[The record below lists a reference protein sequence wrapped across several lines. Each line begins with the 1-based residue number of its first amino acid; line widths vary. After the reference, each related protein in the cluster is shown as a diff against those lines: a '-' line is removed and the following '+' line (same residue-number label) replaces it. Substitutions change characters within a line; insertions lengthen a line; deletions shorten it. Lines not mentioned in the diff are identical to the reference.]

1 MLFWQHLRTGK
12 IPDTPYRRHPGHLS
26 AAVPCWIVPLKVMD
40 VVDQRLRAVVE
51 IESGRMSAR
60 QAAERFGASKTQVYE
75 WLSRYRTDGADGLV
89 PRSRRPRHSPAA
101 TAADVEDEIVRLHK
115 ERLGRWGAKKIR
127 AVLARRGVVV
137 PAVSTVHE
145 ILIRRGLVLARPRA
159 RREDGQRFER
169 PFSNDL
175 WQIDGTQHRLVNGRD
190 FWVAD
195 ILDDRSRFL
204 LATVVGP
211 ALTGCLAWQAFRTAV
226 AAYGLP
232 RQLLSDNGTTF
243 TGRLH
248 GRVVYFER
256 QVRAAGVQFIH
267 GRAYHPQTQGKLE
280 RQHGTQNTWIADHR
294 PRSLRAAQSVL
305 DAYRHDYNHVRPHEA
320 LGQRSPAS
328 VYQPGQPLQLPPIEL
343 EPADAYPPGAIK
355 RHVDE
360 RGRLTYGGKT
370 FWVDQR
376 WAELPVGLI
385 RDGRRLYV
393 FYGSAE
399 ITSIEVGDM
408 RHPNRSK

>member
-1 MLFWQHLRTGK
+1 
-12 IPDTPYRRHPGHLS
+12 
-26 AAVPCWIVPLKVMD
+26 
-40 VVDQRLRAVVE
+40 
-51 IESGRMSAR
+51 MSVR
-60 QAAERFGASKTQVYE
+60 QAAERFGVGKSAVYQ
-75 WLSRYRTDGADGLV
+75 WWGRYRAEGADGLV
-89 PRSRRPRHSPAA
+89 PRSRRPLTSPAV
-101 TAADVEDEIVRLHK
+101 TPGHVEDEIVRLHK

-127 AVLARRGVVV
+127 ACLADRGVAV

-145 ILIRRGLVLARPRA
+145 ILIRRGRILARPRP
-159 RREDGQRFER
+159 RRDGGKRFER

-190 FWVAD
+190 FWVVD

-204 LATVVGP
+204 LAALVGSG
-211 ALTGCLAWQAFRTAV
+211 LTGSLAWRAFRGAV

-248 GRVVYFER
+248 GTVVYFER

-280 RQHGTQNTWIADHR
+280 RQHGTQNGWLADHR
-294 PRSLRAAQSVL
+294 PRSLHAAQTAL

-320 LGQRSPAS
+320 LAQRVPAA
-328 VYQPGQPLQLPPIEL
+328 VYQPGEPLHLPPIEL
-343 EPADAYPPGAIK
+343 EPADAYPPGAIR
-355 RHVDE
+355 RHIDD
-360 RGRLTYGGKT
+360 RGRLTYGGRT
-370 FWVDQR
+370 FFVEQR
-376 WAELPVGLI
+376 WAELPVGLV
-385 RDGRRLYV
+385 RNNHRLHV

-399 ITSIEVGDM
+399 ITSFDVGDM
-408 RHPNRSK
+408 RHPNRSR

>member
-1 MLFWQHLRTGK
+1 M
-12 IPDTPYRRHPGHLS
+12 
-26 AAVPCWIVPLKVMD
+26 PLKVMD
-40 VVDQRLRAVVE
+40 IVDQRLRAVME
-51 IESGRMSAR
+51 IESR
-60 QAAERFGASKTQVYE
+60 QSSVREVAQRLGVSKSQVYE
-75 WLSRYRTDGADGLV
+75 WLSRYRAEGADGLV
-89 PRSRRPRHSPAA
+89 PRSRRPLHSPAA
-101 TAADVEDEIVRLHK
+101 TPATVEDEIVRLHK

-127 AVLARRGVVV
+127 AHLAGRGVAV

-145 ILIRRGLVLARPRA
+145 ILIRRGLIVARPRP
-159 RREDGQRFER
+159 RRMDGQRFER

-190 FWVAD
+190 FWVVD

-204 LATVVGP
+204 LAVVVGL
-211 ALTGCLAWQAFRTAV
+211 ALTGCLAWQAFRAAV

-248 GRVVYFER
+248 GKVVYFER
-256 QVRAAGVQFIH
+256 QIRAAGVQFIH

-280 RQHGTQNTWIADHR
+280 RQHATQNMWIADHR
-294 PRSLRAAQSVL
+294 PRSLGAAQTVL
-305 DAYRHDYNHVRPHEA
+305 NAYRQDYNDVRPHEA
-320 LGQRSPAS
+320 LGQRTPAS

-343 EPADAYPPGAIK
+343 EPADAYPPGAIR
-355 RHVDE
+355 RHIDE

-376 WAELPVGLI
+376 WAELPVGLV
-385 RDGRRLYV
+385 RAGHRLDV

-399 ITSIEVGDM
+399 ITSFEVGDM
-408 RHPNRSK
+408 PHPNRSR